1 MDMTHFNEHM
11 MVKANEIAL
20 KGIEN
25 GGGPFGAVIVDKD
38 GNILSCN
45 HNQVVN
51 THDPTA
57 HAEIVCIR
65 DACAQ
70 IKNFSLEGCTIYTSC
85 EPCSMC
91 LSAIYWARI
100 KQIYYGNTR
109 DDAKSIGFDDTH
121 IYEEVVKP
129 ISERQIPIEQ
139 LARDT
144 TITSFNAWSIK
155 NDKVEY

>member
-1 MDMTHFNEHM
+1 MIMAHFNECM

-25 GGGPFGAVIVDKD
+25 GGGPFGALIVNED

-65 DACAQ
+65 EACAK
-70 IKNFSLEGCTIYTSC
+70 IKDFSLQGCTIYTSC

-100 KQIYYGNTR
+100 KHIYYGNTR
-109 DDAKSIGFDDTH
+109 DDAKNIGFDDTH
-121 IYEEVVKP
+121 IYEEIVKP
-129 ISERQIPIEQ
+129 YTERQIPIQ
-139 LARDT
+139 QIARDT
-144 TITSFNAWSIK
+144 TISSFDAWSVK
-155 NDKVEY
+155 NDKIEY